1 MDHSH
6 IDLEVQGNQRKV
18 SGMKALQ
25 RHCSRDS
32 HPETDMS
39 LDGELIRI
47 LVLDNEHDTLER
59 LENALWIWPHKVANA
74 NSVDEAVTMCQQ
86 LTPTAIIADFHFAGS
101 HNGNTITTL
110 RKHLPQVPIVALVS
124 RSDDVTA
131 GNILDQGA
139 DAYLLRE
146 ELHRLTLRD
155 LLQRIERTRES
166 IRALDFPVDPQMSLP
181 WRDSKI
187 IGALICDITG
197 AIIDANHCIAS
208 WLEYSN
214 AKELV
219 GKNVSCDILD
229 SQSDWSAWKV
239 IAGDTATLL
248 YQSATVK
255 AKNGQFMWMMLEV
268 FAVPSSPSHLQAVF
282 VDQTEIA
289 LLTGGAAP
297 L

>member
-1 MDHSH
+1 M
-6 IDLEVQGNQRKV
+6 N
-18 SGMKALQ
+18 ALQ
-25 RHCSRDS
+25 KNRSRDLN
-32 HPETDMS
+32 PETEVS

-47 LVLDNEHDTLER
+47 LVLDHERATLER

-74 NSVDEAVTMCQQ
+74 NSVDEAVIMCQH
-86 LTPTAIIADFHFAGS
+86 LTPTALIADVNFAGS
-101 HNGNTITTL
+101 HNDNTITTL
-110 RKHLPQVPIVALVS
+110 RKRLPQVPIVAMGS
-124 RSDDVTA
+124 RLDDVA
-131 GNILDQGA
+131 VVKILDQGA
-139 DAYLLRE
+139 DAYLPRE
-146 ELHRLTLRD
+146 ELHRPTLRD
-155 LLQRIERTRES
+155 LLQTIKRAPES
-166 IRALDFPVDPQMSLP
+166 IGAPDFPGGPQMSLP

-248 YQSATVK
+248 YQSTTVK